1 MRVKAILDRSATQS
15 VMDRSAER
23 AAGHSGDSRHL
34 VELVQSSL
42 DDDKAEDIVVI
53 DLADRS
59 SIADFMVIASGRS
72 SRQVGAIAEKL
83 RERLKAAG
91 YNHVSV
97 EGQRTCDWVV
107 IDALDVVV
115 HVFRPEVRDFYNLEK
130 MWMTPTAAAV
140 PKAKAANA

>member
-1 MRVKAILDRSATQS
+1 ME
-15 VMDRSAER
+15 RSAEP
-23 AAGHSGDSRHL
+23 AAGHPGDSRYL

-53 DLADRS
+53 DLAGRS
-59 SIADFMVIASGRS
+59 SIADYMVVASGRS
-72 SRQVGAIAEKL
+72 TRQVGAIAEKL

-91 YNHVSV
+91 YGHVSI

-115 HVFRPEVRDFYNLEK
+115 HIFRPEVRDFYNLEK
-130 MWMTPTAAAV
+130 MWMTPAAGGPRAQ
-140 PKAKAANA
+140 AANA